1 MRFVYNP
8 APSRVVFGAGCIARL
23 PEEAD
28 LLGARRILLV
38 RTTGRLEL
46 YLRVNA
52 LLGERAVGT
61 YDRAMVH
68 VPDSVAVS
76 AREAA
81 LAHRADS
88 ILALGG
94 GSAIG
99 VAKAIALASDLPII
113 ALPTTYSGSEMTPL
127 WGITQDGA
135 KRTGRDL
142 RVQPKTVLYDPE
154 LTLDLP
160 VPISAA
166 SGMNAIAHC
175 VEALYAPDAN
185 PVTSWMAEEGIRA
198 LAESLPAIADSPGD
212 ITARTRA
219 MYGAWL
225 SGSALGAVQMGLHHK
240 LCHTLGGSFDLPHA
254 ETHSVLLP
262 YTAAYNTNAASE
274 AMDTVARALGA
285 GPAPRALYEL
295 GRRIGTPTS
304 LSEIG
309 MSSPD
314 LAHAADLAVERPF
327 PNPRP
332 VTRDGVLALLQN
344 AFEGSPPC
352 EQRVAGNG

>member
-1 MRFVYNP
+1 MRFVFHP
-8 APSRVVFGAGCIARL
+8 ASSRVVFGVGCIARL
-23 PEEAD
+23 PEETD
-28 LLGARRILLV
+28 LLGAKRVLLV
-38 RTTGRLEL
+38 GTPGRSEL
-46 YLRVNA
+46 LHRVRE

-61 YDRAMVH
+61 FNGAVVH
-68 VPDSVAVS
+68 VPDKVAAS
-76 AREAA
+76 ARNAA
-81 LAHRADS
+81 LVQRADA
-88 ILALGG
+88 ILAVGG

-99 VAKAIALASDLPII
+99 VAKAIALTNDLPII

-127 WGITQDGA
+127 WGLTQDGT
-135 KRTGRDL
+135 KQTGRDP
-142 RVQPKTVLYDPE
+142 RVQPRTVLYDPE

-160 VPISAA
+160 VPVSAA

-198 LAESLPAIADSPGD
+198 LATSLPAIVESPGD

-225 SGSALGAVQMGLHHK
+225 AGAALGAVQMGLHHK
-240 LCHTLGGSFDLPHA
+240 LCHTLGGSFNLPHA

-262 YTAAYNTNAASE
+262 YTAAYNMNAAGE
-274 AMDTVARALGA
+274 AMDTVARALGV
-285 GPAPRALYEL
+285 GPAPRALYDL
-295 GRRIGTPTS
+295 GRRIGTPAS

-309 MSSPD
+309 MRSPD
-314 LAHAADLAVERPF
+314 LERATDLAVDRPY

-332 VTRDGVLALLQN
+332 VTRDAVLALLQN
-344 AFEGSPPC
+344 AFKGFPP
-352 EQRVAGNG
+352 AAIG